1 MILNQ
6 AEPDLPGPVA
16 AWEPTGGSSEG
27 NPRAAEI
34 LRESAKLFAANGY
47 DGTSVQDIA
56 SAVGI
61 KKASIYHFF
70 ADKAEIHSTIV
81 VASITRLAAL
91 VEERQRGSRTAAGK
105 VEAFAR
111 AHAQHI
117 SESAPFY
124 FTAALGYREIRDPDA
139 KAKVQRMR
147 DGYEETLRA
156 IIRAGI
162 ESGEFRELDVKLA
175 ARAIIS
181 CLNWM
186 ARWWRPNGPESAET
200 IASNYVELI
209 IRGFL
214 PERKA

>member
-1 MILNQ
+1 MRV
-6 AEPDLPGPVA
+6 DVA
-16 AWEPTGGSSEG
+16 DAGVSVGNWEPTFDAAGGNS
-27 NPRAAEI
+27 RATEI

-47 DGTSVQDIA
+47 DGTSMQDIA
-56 SAVGI
+56 AAVGI

-70 ADKAEIHSTIV
+70 ADKAEIHRTIV
-81 VASITRLAAL
+81 VLSLTRLTEL
-91 VEERQRGSRTAAGK
+91 VQDRQRGLERAADR

-117 SESAPFY
+117 AESAPFY
-124 FTAALGYREIRDPDA
+124 FTAALGYNEIIDPAA

-147 DGYEETLRA
+147 DGYEEALRG
-156 IIRAGI
+156 IIRDGI
-162 ESGEFRELDVKLA
+162 QAGEFRELDVKLA

-186 ARWWRPNGPESAET
+186 ARWWRPDGADSAEK
-200 IASNYVELI
+200 IASDYVKLI

-214 PERKA
+214 PDPIE

>member
-1 MILNQ
+1 MNRP
-6 AEPDLPGPVA
+6 EPDIGSPFRG
-16 AWEPTGGSSEG
+16 WEPTGGSSEG
-27 NPRAAEI
+27 NPRSAEI
-34 LRESAKLFAANGY
+34 LRESAKLFAERGY
-47 DGTSVQDIA
+47 DGTSIQDIA

-61 KKASIYHFF
+61 KKASLYHFF
-70 ADKAEIHSTIV
+70 ADKAEIHATV
-81 VASITRLAAL
+81 VLSSITRLTAL
-91 VEERQRGSRTAAGK
+91 VYERQRGCVTAAEK

-117 SESAPFY
+117 AESAPFY
-124 FTAALGYREIRDPDA
+124 FTAALGYREIVDPDA

-156 IIRAGI
+156 IIRGGI

-186 ARWWRPNGPESAET
+186 ARWWRPDGPDSAET
-200 IASNYVELI
+200 IASSYVELI

-214 PERKA
+214 PDRS

>member
-1 MILNQ
+1 MVSVALADAGAPVWNW
-6 AEPDLPGPVA
+6 GPTVDGI
-16 AWEPTGGSSEG
+16 GGNS
-27 NPRAAEI
+27 RAGEI

-47 DGTSVQDIA
+47 DGTSMQDIA

-70 ADKAEIHSTIV
+70 ADKAEIHKTIV
-81 VASITRLAAL
+81 VLSLTRLTDL
-91 VEERQRGSRTAAGK
+91 VQDRQRGLTLASDR

-117 SESAPFY
+117 AESAPFY
-124 FTAALGYREIRDPDA
+124 FTAALGYNEIVDAAA

-147 DGYEETLRA
+147 DGYEEALRG
-156 IIRAGI
+156 IIREGI
-162 ESGEFRELDVKLA
+162 HAGEFRELDVKLA

-186 ARWWRPNGPESAET
+186 ARWWRPDGPDTAET
-200 IASNYVELI
+200 IASDYVKLI

-214 PERKA
+214 PDPTG

>member
-1 MILNQ
+1 VWNW
-6 AEPDLPGPVA
+6 GPTVDGI
-16 AWEPTGGSSEG
+16 GGNS
-27 NPRAAEI
+27 RAGEI

-47 DGTSVQDIA
+47 DGTSMQDIA

-61 KKASIYHFF
+61 TKASIYHFF
-70 ADKAEIHSTIV
+70 ADKAEIHKTIV
-81 VASITRLAAL
+81 VLSLTRLTDL
-91 VEERQRGSRTAAGK
+91 VQDRQRGLTLASDR

-117 SESAPFY
+117 AESAPFY
-124 FTAALGYREIRDPDA
+124 FTAALGYNEIVDATA

-147 DGYEETLRA
+147 DGYEEALRG
-156 IIRAGI
+156 IIREGI
-162 ESGEFRELDVKLA
+162 HAGEFRELDVKLA

-186 ARWWRPNGPESAET
+186 ARWWRPDGPDTAET
-200 IASNYVELI
+200 IASDYVKLI

-214 PERKA
+214 PDPTG

>member
-1 MILNQ
+1 MNQ
-6 AEPDLPGPVA
+6 AEPGMPGPVA
-16 AWEPTGGSSEG
+16 TWEPTGGSSEG

-91 VEERQRGSRTAAGK
+91 VEEKQRGRATAAEK
-105 VEAFAR
+105 VDAFAR

-117 SESAPFY
+117 AESAPFY
-124 FTAALGYREIRDPDA
+124 FTAALGYGEIKDPEA

-156 IIRAGI
+156 IIRGGI

-186 ARWWRPNGPESAET
+186 ARWWRPNGPETAET
-200 IASNYVELI
+200 IASNYVDLI

-214 PERKA
+214 PQKA

>member
-1 MILNQ
+1 MNQ
-6 AEPDLPGPVA
+6 ATPDIPGPVA
-16 AWEPTGGSSEG
+16 TWEPTGGSSEG

-34 LRESAKLFAANGY
+34 LREAAKLFAANGY
-47 DGTSVQDIA
+47 DGASVQDIA

-61 KKASIYHFF
+61 KKASIYYFF

-81 VASITRLAAL
+81 VASITRLSAL
-91 VEERQRGSRTAAGK
+91 VDEKQRGRATAAEK
-105 VEAFAR
+105 VDAFAR

-117 SESAPFY
+117 AESAPFY
-124 FTAALGYREIRDPDA
+124 FTAALGYGEIRDPGA
-139 KAKVQRMR
+139 KARVQRLR

-186 ARWWRPNGPESAET
+186 ARWWRPDGPETAET
-200 IASNYVELI
+200 IASNYVDLI

-214 PERKA
+214 PGRDG

>member
-1 MILNQ
+1 MNR
-6 AEPDLPGPVA
+6 AEPDLPVA
-16 AWEPTGGSSEG
+16 AWKPTGGSSEG

-34 LRESAKLFAANGY
+34 LREAAKLFAANGY
-47 DGTSVQDIA
+47 DGTSMQDIA
-56 SAVGI
+56 VAVGI

-70 ADKAEIHSTIV
+70 ADKAQIHSTIV
-81 VASITRLAAL
+81 VASIERLAAL
-91 VEERQRGSRTAAGK
+91 VEERQRGSRTAAEK

-117 SESAPFY
+117 SENAPFY
-124 FTAALGYREIRDPDA
+124 FTAALGYNEIKDPDA

-156 IIRAGI
+156 FIRAGI
-162 ESGEFRELDVKLA
+162 AAGEFRELDVKLA

-186 ARWWRPNGPESAET
+186 ARWWRPNGPETAET
-200 IASNYVELI
+200 IASNYIGLI

-214 PERKA
+214 PDKG

>member
-1 MILNQ
+1 MGN
-6 AEPDLPGPVA
+6 
-16 AWEPTGGSSEG
+16 WEPTVEGTGGNS
-27 NPRAAEI
+27 RASEI

-47 DGTSVQDIA
+47 DGTSMQDIA

-81 VASITRLAAL
+81 VLSLTRLTDL
-91 VEERQRGSRTAAGK
+91 VQERQRGLVRAADR

-117 SESAPFY
+117 AESAPFY
-124 FTAALGYREIRDPDA
+124 FTAALGYNEIVDPAA

-147 DGYEETLRA
+147 DGYEETLRG
-156 IIRAGI
+156 IIRDGI
-162 ESGEFRELDVKLA
+162 HAGEFRELDVKLA

-186 ARWWRPNGPESAET
+186 ARWWRPDGPDSAEK
-200 IASNYVELI
+200 IASDYVKLI

-214 PERKA
+214 PDPIG

>member
-1 MILNQ
+1 MGNLELGI
-6 AEPDLPGPVA
+6 
-16 AWEPTGGSSEG
+16 EG
-27 NPRAAEI
+27 IDGNSRAGEI
-34 LRESAKLFAANGY
+34 LRESAKLFAAKGY
-47 DGTSVQDIA
+47 DGTSMQDIA

-70 ADKAEIHSTIV
+70 ADKAEIHSTV
-81 VASITRLAAL
+81 VILSLTRLTGL
-91 VEERQRGSRTAAGK
+91 VQERQRGLVRASER

-117 SESAPFY
+117 AENAPFY
-124 FTAALGYREIRDPDA
+124 FTAALGYNEIVDPAA

-147 DGYEETLRA
+147 DGYEETLRG
-156 IIRAGI
+156 IIRGGI
-162 ESGEFRELDVKLA
+162 EVGEFREIDVKLA

-186 ARWWRPNGPESAET
+186 ARWWRPDGPDRAET
-200 IASNYVELI
+200 IASDYVKLI

-214 PERKA
+214 PDKAE

>member
-1 MILNQ
+1 VVSVALADAGAPVWNW
-6 AEPDLPGPVA
+6 GPTVDGI
-16 AWEPTGGSSEG
+16 GGNS
-27 NPRAAEI
+27 RAGEI

-47 DGTSVQDIA
+47 DGTSMQDIA

-70 ADKAEIHSTIV
+70 ADKAEIHKTIV
-81 VASITRLAAL
+81 VLSLTRLTDL
-91 VEERQRGSRTAAGK
+91 VQDRQRGLTLASDR

-117 SESAPFY
+117 AESAPFY
-124 FTAALGYREIRDPDA
+124 FTAALGYNEIVDAAA

-147 DGYEETLRA
+147 DGYEEALRG
-156 IIRAGI
+156 IIREGI
-162 ESGEFRELDVKLA
+162 HAGEFRELDVKLA

-186 ARWWRPNGPESAET
+186 ARWWRPDGPDTAET
-200 IASNYVELI
+200 IASDYVKLI

-214 PERKA
+214 PDPTG

>member
-1 MILNQ
+1 MGN
-6 AEPDLPGPVA
+6 
-16 AWEPTGGSSEG
+16 WEPTVEGAGGSS
-27 NPRAAEI
+27 RAGEI
-34 LRESAKLFAANGY
+34 LREAAKLFAANGY
-47 DGTSVQDIA
+47 DGTSMQDIA
-56 SAVGI
+56 AAVGI

-81 VASITRLAAL
+81 VLSLTRLTGL
-91 VEERQRGSRTAAGK
+91 VQDRLRGLVRASDR

-124 FTAALGYREIRDPDA
+124 FTAALGYNEIVDPAA

-147 DGYEETLRA
+147 DGYEEALRG
-156 IIRAGI
+156 IIREGI
-162 ESGEFRELDVKLA
+162 HAGEFRELDVKLA

-186 ARWWRPNGPESAET
+186 ARWWRPEGPDSAEK
-200 IASNYVELI
+200 IAADYVQLI

-214 PERKA
+214 PDPAG

>member
-1 MILNQ
+1 MADVSAPSN
-6 AEPDLPGPVA
+6 

-70 ADKAEIHSTIV
+70 SDKAEIHSTIV
-81 VASITRLAAL
+81 LASITRLTAL
-91 VEERQRGSRTAAGK
+91 VHEKVQGRMTACDKA
-105 VEAFAR
+105 EAFAR

-124 FTAALGYREIRDPDA
+124 FTAALGYNEIADPNA

-147 DGYEETLRA
+147 DGYEETLRG
-156 IIRAGI
+156 IIREGI
-162 ESGEFRELDVKLA
+162 ENGEFRELDVKLA

-186 ARWWRPNGPESAET
+186 ARWWRPNGPETAES
-200 IASNYVELI
+200 IASNYVKLI

-214 PERKA
+214 P

>member
-1 MILNQ
+1 MR
-6 AEPDLPGPVA
+6 VA
-16 AWEPTGGSSEG
+16 VADAGAPLGNWEPTGEG
-27 NPRAAEI
+27 IGGNSRAGEI

-47 DGTSVQDIA
+47 DGTSMQDIA

-81 VASITRLAAL
+81 VLSLTRLTEL
-91 VEERQRGSRTAAGK
+91 VQDRQRGLVRAADR

-117 SESAPFY
+117 AESAPFY
-124 FTAALGYREIRDPDA
+124 FTAALGYNEIVDPSA

-147 DGYEETLRA
+147 DGYEEALRG
-156 IIRAGI
+156 IIREGI
-162 ESGEFRELDVKLA
+162 QAGEFRELDVKLA

-186 ARWWRPNGPESAET
+186 ARWWRPDGPDSAET
-200 IASNYVELI
+200 IASDYVKLI

-214 PERKA
+214 PGSTK

>member
-1 MILNQ
+1 MRQ
-6 AEPDLPGPVA
+6 TVPDVEEA
-16 AWEPTGGSSEG
+16 VSAWEPTGGSSEG

-70 ADKAEIHSTIV
+70 VDKAEIHRTIV
-81 VASITRLAAL
+81 LASITRLTAL
-91 VEERQRGSRTAAGK
+91 VQEKLHGLTTASDK

-124 FTAALGYREIRDPDA
+124 FTAALGYKEITDPDA

-156 IIRAGI
+156 IIREGI
-162 ESGEFRELDVKLA
+162 ETGEFRELDVKLA

-186 ARWWRPNGPESAET
+186 ARWWHPNGPETAET
-200 IASNYVELI
+200 IASNYVKLI

-214 PERKA
+214 PDPRS

>member
-1 MILNQ
+1 VVSVALADAGAPVWNW
-6 AEPDLPGPVA
+6 GPTVDGN
-16 AWEPTGGSSEG
+16 GGNS
-27 NPRAAEI
+27 RAGEI

-47 DGTSVQDIA
+47 DGTSMQDIA

-61 KKASIYHFF
+61 TKASIYHFF
-70 ADKAEIHSTIV
+70 ADKAEIHKTIV
-81 VASITRLAAL
+81 VLSLTRLTDL
-91 VEERQRGSRTAAGK
+91 VQDRQRGLTLASDR

-117 SESAPFY
+117 AESAPFY
-124 FTAALGYREIRDPDA
+124 FTAALGYNEIVDATA

-147 DGYEETLRA
+147 DGYEEALRG
-156 IIRAGI
+156 IIREGI
-162 ESGEFRELDVKLA
+162 HAGEFRELDVKLA

-186 ARWWRPNGPESAET
+186 ARWWRPDGPDTAET
-200 IASNYVELI
+200 IASDYVKLI

-214 PERKA
+214 PDPTG

>member
-1 MILNQ
+1 MR
-6 AEPDLPGPVA
+6 VA
-16 AWEPTGGSSEG
+16 VADAGAPSGNWEPTGEG
-27 NPRAAEI
+27 IGGNSRAGEI

-47 DGTSVQDIA
+47 DGTSMQDIA

-70 ADKAEIHSTIV
+70 ADKAEIHRTIV
-81 VASITRLAAL
+81 VLSLTRLTEL
-91 VEERQRGSRTAAGK
+91 VHDRQRGLVRAADR

-117 SESAPFY
+117 AESAPFY
-124 FTAALGYREIRDPDA
+124 FTAALGYNEIVDPAA

-147 DGYEETLRA
+147 DGYEEALRG
-156 IIRAGI
+156 IIREGI
-162 ESGEFRELDVKLA
+162 HAGEFRELDVKLA

-186 ARWWRPNGPESAET
+186 ARWWRPDGPDSAET
-200 IASNYVELI
+200 IASDYVKLI

-214 PERKA
+214 PD

>member
-1 MILNQ
+1 MN
-6 AEPDLPGPVA
+6 VA
-16 AWEPTGGSSEG
+16 VANAGVRVRKREPTVEESGGSS
-27 NPRAAEI
+27 RASEI
-34 LRESAKLFAANGY
+34 LRESARLFAANGY
-47 DGTSVQDIA
+47 DGTSMQDIA
-56 SAVGI
+56 VAVGI

-81 VASITRLAAL
+81 VLSLTRLTDL
-91 VEERQRGSRTAAGK
+91 VQERQRGLVRAADR

-117 SESAPFY
+117 SENAPFY
-124 FTAALGYREIRDPDA
+124 FTAALGYNEIVDPAA

-147 DGYEETLRA
+147 DGYEEALRQ
-156 IIRAGI
+156 IIREGI
-162 ESGEFRELDVKLA
+162 HAGEFRELDVKLA

-186 ARWWRPNGPESAET
+186 ARWWRPEGPDPAEA
-200 IASNYVELI
+200 IASDYVRLI

-214 PERKA
+214 PDKAE